1 MPDLV
6 PLDFPGNQLLAIAF
20 GLALLLAGRRVFW
33 LVLGVVGFLFGF
45 DLADRLLGLDSRG
58 LGLVIGVLAGL
69 LGVFIAIFLQ
79 KFAVGAAG
87 FLIGGYVTLTLL
99 QAEPGSLSATDLIAF
114 VVGGLV
120 CAFLALWLF
129 EVALI
134 LLSAVAGSALV
145 LQALDRTLDL
155 EPAAEALGFAVL
167 VVLGI
172 AVQAGI
178 GPRRR
183 RRRVRE

>member
-6 PLDFPGNQLLAIAF
+6 PLDFPGDQLLTLFF
-20 GLALLLAGRRVFW
+20 GVVLLLAGRRIFW

-45 DLADRLLGLDSRG
+45 DLADRLLGLESHG
-58 LGLVIGVLAGL
+58 LGLMIGLLAGL
-69 LGVFIAIFLQ
+69 VGVFVAIFLQ

-87 FLIGGYVTLTLL
+87 FLIGGYLTLTLL
-99 QAEPGSLSATDLIAF
+99 QAQPGSLSGTDLIAF

-120 CAFLALWLF
+120 CAFVALWLF

-145 LQALDRTLDL
+145 LQALDL
-155 EPAAEALGFAVL
+155 EPAAATLGFVVL